1 MKRIFKKFLHD
12 SRIFLFIT
20 KMQYESPLYI
30 FLPEEIEFEFKF
42 YNSFTSIIYIFRLI
56 HIIYARINLIV
67 IHFLSME
74 HGTIH
79 ETNSPRI
86 YSHEFNPN
94 PLRSLRKK
102 GVGGKSGGPSIRT
115 KGWPVSDKVMDRR

>member
-1 MKRIFKKFLHD
+1 
-12 SRIFLFIT
+12 
-20 KMQYESPLYI
+20 MQYESPLYI